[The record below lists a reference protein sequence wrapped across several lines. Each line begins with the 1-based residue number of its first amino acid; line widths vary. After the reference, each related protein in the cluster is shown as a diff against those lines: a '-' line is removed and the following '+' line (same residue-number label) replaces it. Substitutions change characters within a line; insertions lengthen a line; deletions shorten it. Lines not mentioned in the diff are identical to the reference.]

1 METNLRKWSSMLYV
15 LCLAMVMTM
24 MPITTDAA
32 ETRDLVVT
40 TSTKKQQDTSI
51 EQLNAGAAVLVD
63 VDVAM
68 NDAELT
74 TLVRKQTSD
83 IAPIH
88 AMDEKDTE
96 STLVMAKVNQYVNIR
111 KEPNQDSEKVGVLYK
126 DCGGDILQRQD
137 SWTKIQ
143 SGDVTGWVS
152 DDYLY
157 FGEEAQKEAKKEQ
170 LKQEEA
176 AKEAKEVGILTAYS
190 ETETLRV
197 RKEASLDSGVLGLL
211 AMGEAVEAIEEDG
224 DWVSINYEGETGYV
238 AAEYVKVEFD
248 LDTAESVEAIQAR
261 EAAEKEAARAQA
273 AAEREAT
280 RKQQKEAVL
289 TSASELNILAA
300 LVQCEAGGE
309 SYEGQL
315 AVASVVMN
323 RVRCGAYPNTI
334 TDVIYASG
342 QFSPANSTKMS
353 NLALSGNI
361 KASCLQAAQEAING
375 NCNIGDAL
383 HFRRAGNKDGIIIGN
398 HVFW

>member
-157 FGEEAQKEAKKEQ
+157 FGEEAQKEAK
-170 LKQEEA
+170 
-176 AKEAKEVGILTAYS
+176 EVGILTAYS

-273 AAEREAT
+273 AAQREAT

>member
-63 VDVAM
+63 VNVAM

-143 SGDVTGWVS
+143 SGEVTGWVS

-157 FGEEAQKEAKKEQ
+157 FGEEAQ
-170 LKQEEA
+170 
-176 AKEAKEVGILTAYS
+176 KEAKEVGILTAYS

>member
-1 METNLRKWSSMLYV
+1 METNRRKWKPVLYV
-15 LCLAMVMTM
+15 LSLAMFAMA
-24 MPITTDAA
+24 MPMRTAAA
-32 ETRDLVVT
+32 ETKDLVVT
-40 TSTKKQQDTSI
+40 TSTTRQQGTSM
-51 EQLNAGAAVLVD
+51 EQMNAGAAVLVD
-63 VDVAM
+63 VDVAL
-68 NDAELT
+68 NDAQISALIK
-74 TLVRKQTSD
+74 RQTSD
-83 IAPIH
+83 IVPVH
-88 AMDEKDTE
+88 AMDEKDNE

-111 KEPNQDSEKVGVLYK
+111 KEPSQDSEKVGVLYK
-126 DCGGDILQRQD
+126 DCGGDILEQQGD
-137 SWTKIQ
+137 WTKIK

-152 DDYLY
+152 DEYLY
-157 FGEEAQKEAKKEQ
+157 FGEEAQKEAK
-170 LKQEEA
+170 
-176 AKEAKEVGILTAYS
+176 EVGILTAYTQ
-190 ETETLRV
+190 TETLRV
-197 RKEASLDSGVLGLL
+197 RKEPSLDSGVLGLL
-211 AMGEAVEAIEEDG
+211 AMGEAVEAVEEQG
-224 DWVSINYEGETGYV
+224 DWVSISYEGVTGYV
-238 AAEYVKVEFD
+238 ASEYVKVEFD
-248 LDTAESVEAIQAR
+248 LDTAESVEAIKAR
-261 EAAEKEAARAQA
+261 EEAEKEAARAQA

-323 RVRCGAYPNTI
+323 RVRSGAYPNTV

-353 NLALSGNI
+353 NLALTGNI

-375 NCNIGDAL
+375 NCNVGDAM

>member
-63 VDVAM
+63 VNVAM

-157 FGEEAQKEAKKEQ
+157 FGEEAQKEAK
-170 LKQEEA
+170 
-176 AKEAKEVGILTAYS
+176 EVGILTAYS

-248 LDTAESVEAIQAR
+248 LDTAESGEAIQAR

>member
-157 FGEEAQKEAKKEQ
+157 FGEEAQKEAK
-170 LKQEEA
+170 
-176 AKEAKEVGILTAYS
+176 EVGILTAYS

-211 AMGEAVEAIEEDG
+211 AMGEDVEAIEEDG

>member
-1 METNLRKWSSMLYV
+1 METNRRKWKPVLYV
-15 LCLAMVMTM
+15 LSLAMFATA
-24 MPITTDAA
+24 MPMRTAAA
-32 ETRDLVVT
+32 ETKDLVVT
-40 TSTKKQQDTSI
+40 TSTTRQQGTSM
-51 EQLNAGAAVLVD
+51 EQMNAGAAVLVD
-63 VDVAM
+63 VDVAL
-68 NDAELT
+68 NDAQISALIK
-74 TLVRKQTSD
+74 RQTSD
-83 IAPIH
+83 IVPVH
-88 AMDEKDTE
+88 AMDEKDNE

-157 FGEEAQKEAKKEQ
+157 FGEEAQ
-170 LKQEEA
+170 
-176 AKEAKEVGILTAYS
+176 KEAKEVGILTAYS

>member
-157 FGEEAQKEAKKEQ
+157 FGEEAQKEAK
-170 LKQEEA
+170 
-176 AKEAKEVGILTAYS
+176 EVGILTAYS

-224 DWVSINYEGETGYV
+224 DWVSINYEGEPGYV

>member
-1 METNLRKWSSMLYV
+1 METNRRKWKPVLY
-15 LCLAMVMTM
+15 LLSLAMFAMA
-24 MPITTDAA
+24 MPMRTAAA
-32 ETRDLVVT
+32 ETKDLVVI
-40 TSTKKQQDTSI
+40 TSTTKQQGTSM
-51 EQLNAGAAVLVD
+51 EQMNAGAAVLVD
-63 VDVAM
+63 VDVAL
-68 NDAELT
+68 NDAQISALIK
-74 TLVRKQTSD
+74 RQTSD
-83 IAPIH
+83 IVPVH
-88 AMDEKDTE
+88 AMDEKDNE

-111 KEPNQDSEKVGVLYK
+111 KEPSQDSEKVGVLYK
-126 DCGGDILQRQD
+126 DCGGDILEQQGD
-137 SWTKIQ
+137 WTKIK

-152 DDYLY
+152 DEYLY
-157 FGEEAQKEAKKEQ
+157 FGEEAQKEAK
-170 LKQEEA
+170 
-176 AKEAKEVGILTAYS
+176 EVGILTAYTQ
-190 ETETLRV
+190 TETLRV
-197 RKEASLDSGVLGLL
+197 RKEPNLDSGVLGLL
-211 AMGEAVEAIEEDG
+211 AMGEAVEAVEEQG
-224 DWVSINYEGETGYV
+224 DWVSISYEGVTGYV
-238 AAEYVKVEFD
+238 ASKYVKVEFD
-248 LDTAESVEAIQAR
+248 LDTAESVEAIKAR
-261 EAAEKEAARAQA
+261 EEAEKEAARAQA

-323 RVRCGAYPNTI
+323 RVRSGAYPNTV

-353 NLALSGNI
+353 NLALTGNI

-375 NCNIGDAL
+375 NCNVGDAL

>member
-63 VDVAM
+63 VYVAM

-157 FGEEAQKEAKKEQ
+157 FGEEAQ
-170 LKQEEA
+170 
-176 AKEAKEVGILTAYS
+176 KEAKEVGILTAYS

-383 HFRRAGNKDGIIIGN
+383 HFRRAGNKDGIIIGS

>member
-157 FGEEAQKEAKKEQ
+157 FREEAQ
-170 LKQEEA
+170 
-176 AKEAKEVGILTAYS
+176 KEAKEVGILTAYS

>member
-157 FGEEAQKEAKKEQ
+157 FGEEAQKEAK
-170 LKQEEA
+170 
-176 AKEAKEVGILTAYS
+176 EVGILTAYS

-323 RVRCGAYPNTI
+323 RVRCRAYPNTI

>member
-157 FGEEAQKEAKKEQ
+157 FGEEAQ
-170 LKQEEA
+170 
-176 AKEAKEVGILTAYS
+176 KEAKEVGILTAYS

-383 HFRRAGNKDGIIIGN
+383 HFRRAGNKGGIIIGN

>member
-137 SWTKIQ
+137 SWTKIP

-157 FGEEAQKEAKKEQ
+157 FGEEAQQ
-170 LKQEEA
+170 
-176 AKEAKEVGILTAYS
+176 EAKEVGILTAYS

-398 HVFW
+398 HVFH

>member
-1 METNLRKWSSMLYV
+1 MDTNLRKWSSMLYV

-157 FGEEAQKEAKKEQ
+157 FGEEAQ
-170 LKQEEA
+170 
-176 AKEAKEVGILTAYS
+176 KEAKEVGILTAYS

>member
-1 METNLRKWSSMLYV
+1 METNRRKWKPVLYV
-15 LCLAMVMTM
+15 LSLAMFAMA
-24 MPITTDAA
+24 MPMRTAAA
-32 ETRDLVVT
+32 ETKDLVVT
-40 TSTKKQQDTSI
+40 TSTTRQQGTSM
-51 EQLNAGAAVLVD
+51 EQMNAGAAVLVD
-63 VDVAM
+63 VDVAL
-68 NDAELT
+68 NDAQISALIK
-74 TLVRKQTSD
+74 RQTSD
-83 IAPIH
+83 IVPVH
-88 AMDEKDTE
+88 AMDEKDNE

-111 KEPNQDSEKVGVLYK
+111 KEPSQDSEKVGVLYK
-126 DCGGDILQRQD
+126 DCGGDILEQQGD
-137 SWTKIQ
+137 WTKIK

-152 DDYLY
+152 DEYLY
-157 FGEEAQKEAKKEQ
+157 FGEEAQKEAK
-170 LKQEEA
+170 
-176 AKEAKEVGILTAYS
+176 EVGILTAYTQ
-190 ETETLRV
+190 TETLRV
-197 RKEASLDSGVLGLL
+197 RKEPSLDSGVLGLL
-211 AMGEAVEAIEEDG
+211 AMGEAVEAVEEQG
-224 DWVSINYEGETGYV
+224 DWVSISYEGVTGYV
-238 AAEYVKVEFD
+238 ASEYVKVEFD
-248 LDTAESVEAIQAR
+248 LDTAESVEAIKAR
-261 EAAEKEAARAQA
+261 EEAEKEAARAQA

-323 RVRCGAYPNTI
+323 RVRSGAYPNTV

-353 NLALSGNI
+353 NLALTGNI

-375 NCNIGDAL
+375 NCNVGDAL

>member
-96 STLVMAKVNQYVNIR
+96 STLVMAKVDQYVNIR

-157 FGEEAQKEAKKEQ
+157 FGEEAQ
-170 LKQEEA
+170 
-176 AKEAKEVGILTAYS
+176 KEAKEVGILTAYS

>member
-63 VDVAM
+63 VNVAM

-157 FGEEAQKEAKKEQ
+157 FGEEAQKEAK
-170 LKQEEA
+170 
-176 AKEAKEVGILTAYS
+176 EVGILTAYS

-248 LDTAESVEAIQAR
+248 LDTAESVEVIQAR

>member
-1 METNLRKWSSMLYV
+1 METNLRKWSSRLYV

-157 FGEEAQKEAKKEQ
+157 FGEEAQKEAK
-170 LKQEEA
+170 
-176 AKEAKEVGILTAYS
+176 EVGILTAYS

-248 LDTAESVEAIQAR
+248 LDTAESVEAIHAR

>member
-74 TLVRKQTSD
+74 TLVRKQTAD

-137 SWTKIQ
+137 NWTKIQ

-157 FGEEAQKEAKKEQ
+157 FGEEAQ
-170 LKQEEA
+170 
-176 AKEAKEVGILTAYS
+176 KEAKEVGILTAYS

>member
-51 EQLNAGAAVLVD
+51 EQLNAGVAVLVD

-157 FGEEAQKEAKKEQ
+157 FGEEAQKEAK
-170 LKQEEA
+170 
-176 AKEAKEVGILTAYS
+176 EVGILTAYS

-211 AMGEAVEAIEEDG
+211 AMGEA
-224 DWVSINYEGETGYV
+224 
-238 AAEYVKVEFD
+238 
-248 LDTAESVEAIQAR
+248 VEAIQAR

>member
-157 FGEEAQKEAKKEQ
+157 FGEEAQKEAK
-170 LKQEEA
+170 
-176 AKEAKEVGILTAYS
+176 EVGILTAYS
-190 ETETLRV
+190 ETDALRV

-238 AAEYVKVEFD
+238 AAEFVKVEFD

>member
-32 ETRDLVVT
+32 ETRGDLVVT

-157 FGEEAQKEAKKEQ
+157 FGEEAQ
-170 LKQEEA
+170 
-176 AKEAKEVGILTAYS
+176 KEAKEVGILTAYS

>member
-63 VDVAM
+63 VNVAM

-157 FGEEAQKEAKKEQ
+157 FGEEAQ
-170 LKQEEA
+170 
-176 AKEAKEVGILTAYS
+176 KEAKEVGILTAYS

-289 TSASELNILAA
+289 TSASELNILAV

>member
-157 FGEEAQKEAKKEQ
+157 FGEEAQKEAK
-170 LKQEEA
+170 
-176 AKEAKEVGILTAYS
+176 EVGILTAYS

-280 RKQQKEAVL
+280 RQQQKEAVL

>member
-63 VDVAM
+63 VDVAL

-74 TLVRKQTSD
+74 TLVRKQTAD

-157 FGEEAQKEAKKEQ
+157 FGEEAQ
-170 LKQEEA
+170 
-176 AKEAKEVGILTAYS
+176 KEAKEVGILTAYS

>member
-157 FGEEAQKEAKKEQ
+157 FGEEAQKEAK
-170 LKQEEA
+170 
-176 AKEAKEVGILTAYS
+176 EVGILTAYS

-248 LDTAESVEAIQAR
+248 LDTAESVEAIHAR

-361 KASCLQAAQEAING
+361 KGSCLQAAQEAING

>member
-51 EQLNAGAAVLVD
+51 ELLNAGAAVLVD

-157 FGEEAQKEAKKEQ
+157 FGEEAQ
-170 LKQEEA
+170 
-176 AKEAKEVGILTAYS
+176 KEAKEVGILTAYS

>member
-63 VDVAM
+63 VDVAL

-157 FGEEAQKEAKKEQ
+157 FGEEAQ
-170 LKQEEA
+170 
-176 AKEAKEVGILTAYS
+176 KEAKEVGILTAYS

>member
-157 FGEEAQKEAKKEQ
+157 FGEEAQKEAK
-170 LKQEEA
+170 
-176 AKEAKEVGILTAYS
+176 EVGILTAYS
-190 ETETLRV
+190 ETEILRV

>member
-40 TSTKKQQDTSI
+40 PSTKKQQDTSI

-157 FGEEAQKEAKKEQ
+157 FGEEAQKEAK
-170 LKQEEA
+170 
-176 AKEAKEVGILTAYS
+176 EVGILTAYS

-261 EAAEKEAARAQA
+261 ETAEKEAARAQA

>member
-1 METNLRKWSSMLYV
+1 METNHRKWSSMLYV

-63 VDVAM
+63 VNVAM

-157 FGEEAQKEAKKEQ
+157 FGEEAQ
-170 LKQEEA
+170 
-176 AKEAKEVGILTAYS
+176 KEAKEVGILTAYS

>member
-157 FGEEAQKEAKKEQ
+157 FGEEAQ
-170 LKQEEA
+170 
-176 AKEAKEVGILTAYS
+176 KEAKEVGILTAYS

-342 QFSPANSTKMS
+342 QFSPANSTKMN

>member
-157 FGEEAQKEAKKEQ
+157 FGEEAQKEAK
-170 LKQEEA
+170 
-176 AKEAKEVGILTAYS
+176 EVGILTAYS

-300 LVQCEAGGE
+300 LGQCEAGGE